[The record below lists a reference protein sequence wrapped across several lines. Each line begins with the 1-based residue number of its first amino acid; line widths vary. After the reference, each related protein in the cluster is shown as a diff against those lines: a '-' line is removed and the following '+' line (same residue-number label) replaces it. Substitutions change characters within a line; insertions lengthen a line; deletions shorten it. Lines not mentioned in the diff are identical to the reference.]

1 MEQGFISYFN
11 SNYTVR
17 KDGSVRSNKTNRTVE
32 SSKLLSDY
40 ISLTSSLGQSSKV
53 TLEDVDAFIDDEYA
67 KVVEEAKNDEH
78 PLTAYDYV
86 QKFLHDHINKDW
98 RIDSAFRMIERLNGG
113 IPVNSDINDLAN
125 AIFVQAVK
133 DCCQKKYK
141 QGEIKASLIDIATVF
156 GTNAVAKIAAKIE
169 YDSSCLD
176 KANMFF
182 HTLHDEWKIKQSF
195 EVFEGVMRHFLWQCK
210 RKLLGRN
217 VTWDLL
223 VNIYGGSGI
232 GKTTMVQDIGKVFQ
246 DFSIVSTLSEVLDT
260 ERQVKKLAECYYV
273 NLDELATGNASEF
286 RYGGSDSGSLDKAQK
301 TAFKKLMTQRK
312 ARTRNMGGQ
321 SQSTQRYTFSFI
333 ASSNTHLADVIY
345 DETTMR
351 RYVEIECENKD
362 IQDYS
367 KLEEAK
373 KLILDVWKSVDENDD
388 RGYWYPGCKIWA
400 EVRKLQ
406 DTYYPSNTTTASWIK
421 EFSVV
426 PCNSNAKEKL
436 GDLYES
442 YKAFC
447 NKHENRPKCYDNWI
461 KDLHHL
467 IEGGMASDGS
477 ISIRRGCPEPK
488 NELPTA
494 TRFDIF

>member
-1 MEQGFISYFN
+1 MTDDFLQYFK
-11 SNYTVR
+11 SNYTIR
-17 KDGSVRSNKTNRTVE
+17 PDETVRSNTGRVKT
-32 SSKLLSDY
+32 SKQ
-40 ISLTSSLGQSSKV
+40 IF
-53 TLEDVDAFIDDEYA
+53 EEYA
-67 KVVEEAKNDEH
+67 KVRISAGQMPTVNLQDVEAFLTEELDKVASANKQDEF
-78 PLTAYDYV
+78 PLTAHDYV

-98 RIDSAFRMIERLNGG
+98 RIDSSFRMIERLNGG
-113 IPVNSDINDLAN
+113 IPINSDINDLAN
-125 AIFVQAVK
+125 AIFVQAIK
-133 DCCQKKYK
+133 ECCQKKYK

-169 YDSSCLD
+169 YDATCLD
-176 KANMFF
+176 KASTFF

-400 EVRKLQ
+400 EVKKMQ

-436 GDLYES
+436 GELYES

-467 IEGGMASDGS
+467 IEGGMAPDGN
-477 ISIRRGCPEPK
+477 ISIRRTCQEPK
-488 NELPTA
+488 NDLPTA
-494 TRFDIF
+494 SRYDLF

>member
-1 MEQGFISYFN
+1 MEQGFIAYFN
-11 SNYTVR
+11 SNYTIR
-17 KDGSVRSNKTNRTVE
+17 NDGSVRSNKTNRTVE
-32 SSKLLSDY
+32 SRKMLADY
-40 ISLTSSLGQSSKV
+40 ISLTSSLGQSSTV
-53 TLEDVDAFIDDEYA
+53 TLEDIDEFIDNKHAEIIEASKQDEL
-67 KVVEEAKNDEH
+67 

-133 DCCQKKYK
+133 ECCQKKYK

-156 GTNAVAKIAAKIE
+156 GTNAVAKIAAKIK
-169 YDSSCLD
+169 YDASCLD
-176 KANMFF
+176 KSKTFF

-223 VNIYGGSGI
+223 VNIFGGSGI

-400 EVRKLQ
+400 EVKKMQ

-421 EFSVV
+421 EFGVV

-436 GDLYES
+436 MDLYES
-442 YKAFC
+442 YKTYC

-467 IEGGMASDGS
+467 IDGGMAPDGN
-477 ISIRRGCPEPK
+477 ISIRRNCPEPK
-488 NELPTA
+488 NDLPTA
-494 TRFDIF
+494 SRYDLF